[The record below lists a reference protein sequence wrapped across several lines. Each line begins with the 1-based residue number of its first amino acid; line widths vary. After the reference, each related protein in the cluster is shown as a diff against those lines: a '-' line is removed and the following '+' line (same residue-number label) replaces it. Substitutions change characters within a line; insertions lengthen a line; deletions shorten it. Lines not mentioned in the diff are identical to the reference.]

1 MSACDDWEQEK
12 RIEIAEGEGIYSDV
26 MREGG
31 SMVWVWVWV
40 CKTQRGGR
48 YCKMGQREGEKS
60 QRTKLPAS
68 PPAINATPINKITLA
83 LQAAGP
89 SDPHASP
96 ENAEWRWVLSSRET
110 IRNPTGC

>member
-1 MSACDDWEQEK
+1 MDRRYGD
-12 RIEIAEGEGIYSDV
+12 GYGY
-26 MREGG
+26 G
-31 SMVWVWVWV
+31 
-40 CKTQRGGR
+40 KTQSGSR
-48 YCKMGQREGEKS
+48 YCKMEQREGEKR

-110 IRNPTGC
+110 IRNPTDLSAGVSSPGRA